1 MTVRTHRRI
10 ARSLAAAALVGL
22 AATPAAVHAADPGI
36 SADRIVFGQAAAI
49 EGPAAALGTGM
60 RDGLLA
66 AFGEANA
73 AGGIKGRKLELVVR
87 DDGYEP
93 GKSVVATQ
101 ALLEEDKVFALVGP
115 VGTPTAA
122 AALPL
127 AAAAGVPFLGPY
139 TGAEF
144 LRSAGKANVVN
155 FRASY
160 FQETEE
166 MVERL
171 TKDLGHSRIAILYQN
186 DAFGRAGLAG
196 VQKALDKRS
205 MELAAFATFE
215 RNTTAVK
222 RALLELRKAKPEAVI
237 IIGPYAPAGEFIRA
251 ARQIELGAVYVNIS
265 FVGSDAL
272 VANLGAAGAGVVVT
286 QVVPFPRDTAIP
298 VVGRYQKALR
308 EHVPDAFAGFISL
321 EGYLVGRMVVMALER
336 LEGEPSRAGLLK
348 ALEQGEYDLDG
359 LKLAFGGDDNQGSD
373 AVFLTVI
380 DQDGRFQAIT
390 GLK

>member
-1 MTVRTHRRI
+1 MTVRTYRRI
-10 ARSLAAAALVGL
+10 ARSLGAAALLGL
-22 AATPAAVHAADPGI
+22 AAASATVHAADPGI

-60 RDGLLA
+60 RDGILA

-73 AGGIKGRKLELVVR
+73 AGGVKGRKLELVVR

-93 GKSVVATQ
+93 GKSLAATR
-101 ALLEEDKVFALVGP
+101 ALLEEDKVFALIGP
-115 VGTPTAA
+115 VGTPTSA
-122 AALPL
+122 AALPP
-127 AAAAGVPFLGPY
+127 AASAGVPFLGPY

-144 LRSAGKANVVN
+144 LRNADKANVVN

-298 VVGRYQKALR
+298 IVDRYQKALR

-348 ALEQGEYDLDG
+348 AFGQGEYDLDG
-359 LKLAFGGDDNQGSD
+359 LKLVFGAGDNQGSD
-373 AVFLTVI
+373 AVFLTAI
-380 DQDGRFQAIT
+380 DQQGRFQAIT
-390 GLK
+390 TLK